1 VFRLYDGVTSNNQLA
16 IQLVDDGGGNV
27 NWQYTTS
34 DSSSVVTL
42 VLTGTS
48 QVVAGRWYFI
58 IGLKTSFTQRL
69 FVNGVDENTVVA
81 GIPSTVDASRSVS
94 IGLDGRTN
102 TAQFDGEIHSV
113 ALWDVAIS
121 EGSVR
126 ATYNGG
132 WKDLDLRNSNHPH
145 YSEGDSLQ
153 HWFRFGQSAT
163 GRNHG
168 DIFVSDWRASNDAA
182 MAPGTEILI
191 SNSGVGF
198 FLRSEGSWLEE
209 GFQIG
214 QNIGLSGSAVNDGTY
229 TTLLVLDDS
238 MVVTVAFTP
247 EAVQTDLVIAT
258 LGSISITEQV
268 GTIEHKDV
276 LSVKEAGPIGTSSLF
291 DGSSALSTSTA
302 QTVGIGDVWSVSSWI
317 KPSAIESLEQ
327 SWLYI
332 GDESGGLERSSID
345 FRISGTLSGDPLRVN
360 VMDASGALSKLL
372 TFENVLTND
381 EWFHVMALWDG
392 ASLSVYLN
400 GELLVPTSESG
411 AGGSL
416 NDEPRFIDVGGSVS
430 GLVTTSYYL
439 GQVGHVGV
447 WNALLTENEIQ
458 QIAFQ
463 GHCTDLRYNVG
474 SYVSAE
480 NLQRYYKPGED
491 TIATGRDF
499 IDMNRASVRPLTA
512 VTGTP
517 VVVGEA
523 PAIPITV
530 PPFWSVEVDNS
541 VDEMITV
548 GRNNSIPRPV
558 TWGGANWSFAM
569 WIKPQ
574 SITPLKGT
582 TLGLFDDV
590 DVQWS
595 DLLTN
600 KNRKL
605 IDSYQAGGV
614 GIGNWT
620 FDVLLYDTS
629 AYNSGPWIY
638 WVFDGGSSDISS
650 VYSNGLNEWNFICV
664 TYDESKSGVGNI
676 ISVYINGSKISPTS
690 TSGTSIVVDLDVNI
704 FRYLNFGATGRS
716 ALSSRFVTDNM
727 GAARYHR
734 AGLWNATLV
743 EAEQAVLY
751 NGGAGASIDW
761 LVNRGA
767 YVSQG
772 DLEHYYRFGEDQSN
786 LIPPDTSLAFDT
798 GLTTSSGWHANGSDL
813 AVGFPDAV
821 ADAPV

>member
-1 VFRLYDGVTSNNQLA
+1 MVLGDTAIRFAPEGAFFRTGDQLGLKNSSSQTFGIGTSHTVGVWVRPNSLPASGTTEDVFRLYDGVTSNNQLV

-34 DSSSVVTL
+34 DSSSAVTL

-48 QVVAGRWYFI
+48 QVVASRWYFI
-58 IGLKTSFTQRL
+58 IGLKTGFTQRL
-69 FVNGVDENTVVA
+69 FVNSVDENTTIA
-81 GIPSTVDASRSVS
+81 GIPSTVDAARSVS
-94 IGLDGRTN
+94 VGLDGRTN
-102 TAQFDGEIHSV
+102 TAQFDGDIHSV
-113 ALWDVAIS
+113 ALWNVAIA

-132 WKDLDLRNSNHPH
+132 WKDLDLRNNHPC

-153 HWFRFGQSAT
+153 HWFRFGQGSTVTHSSGNVFMA
-163 GRNHG
+163 
-168 DIFVSDWRASNDAA
+168 DWID
-182 MAPGTEILI
+182 
-191 SNSGVGF
+191 SGG
-198 FLRSEGSWLEE
+198 
-209 GFQIG
+209 
-214 QNIGLSGSAVNDGTY
+214 
-229 TTLLVLDDS
+229 
-238 MVVTVAFTP
+238 
-247 EAVQTDLVIAT
+247 
-258 LGSISITEQV
+258 ISITEQV

-276 LSVKEAGPIGTSSLF
+276 LSVEEAGPIGTSSLF
-291 DGSSALSTSTA
+291 NGSSALSTSTA

-332 GDESGGLERSSID
+332 GDESGGLERSGID

-360 VMDASGALSKLL
+360 VMDSSGVLSKLL

-381 EWFHVMALWDG
+381 EWFHVMALWNG

-400 GELLVPTSESG
+400 GALLVPASESG

-416 NDEPRFIDVGGSVS
+416 NDEPRFIDIGGSVS

-439 GQVGHVGV
+439 GQVGHVGM
-447 WNALLTENEIQ
+447 WNALLTEDEIQ
-458 QIAFQ
+458 QIASQ

-499 IDMNRASVRPLTA
+499 IDMNRASVRPLTT

-523 PAIPITV
+523 PAIPITI
-530 PPFWSVEVDNS
+530 PPFWSVEVNNS
-541 VDEMITV
+541 TDEMITV
-548 GRNNSIPRPV
+548 GRNNSVPRPI

-569 WIKPQ
+569 WVKPQ
-574 SITPLKGT
+574 SITPLKGV

-590 DVQWS
+590 DWQWS

-605 IDSYQAGGV
+605 IDTYQAGGV

-629 AYNSGPWIY
+629 AYNGGPYIY
-638 WVFDGGSSDISS
+638 WAFDGGSSGISS
-650 VYSNGLNEWNFICV
+650 IYTNGLNAWNFVCV
-664 TYDESKSGVGNI
+664 TYDEARSGVGNI
-676 ISVYINGSKISPTS
+676 INVYINGSKISPTS
-690 TSGTSIVVDLDVNI
+690 TLGTSIVADLDVNA
-704 FRYLNFGATGRS
+704 FRYLNFGMLGRA
-716 ALSSRFVTDNM
+716 ALSSKWITDNM
-727 GAARYHR
+727 GAARYHS
-734 AGLWNATLV
+734 AGLWNTTLV
-743 EAEQAVLY
+743 EAEQSVLY

-761 LVNRGA
+761 LVNQGA
-767 YVSQG
+767 YVSQS

-813 AVGFPDAV
+813 VVGFPDAV
-821 ADAPV
+821 ADAPT